1 MGLYVVLR
9 DTATGAVHVP
19 EVGLRAGVPLLS
31 RQPIPAHRFDVVFR
45 DAAAFG
51 VDEPEDVLRGG
62 VSLVSRQSVPT
73 HRFGV
78 VLRHACAGAVLE
90 PDVVL
95 RLGVALLSPRTLR
108 NAPLYP
114 ERPPVVWSRGVQR
127 RGRTGGRVELVELPH
142 PRAPRLV
149 ELGRLHHAGH
159 RDRVDGAVQS

>member
-1 MGLYVVLR
+1 MRLHVILYEAASLGVHDPEVVLR
-9 DTATGAVHVP
+9 V
-19 EVGLRAGVPLLS
+19 RVPL
-31 RQPIPAHRFDVVFR
+31 F
-45 DAAAFG
+45 
-51 VDEPEDVLRGG
+51 
-62 VSLVSRQSVPT
+62 SRQSVPT